1 MAEQPM
7 EAPAPKAA
15 PQPEPEPQARSSGL
29 SPVDLPSGRACSCS
43 ACSSASALRAPPAPA
58 RNDPRLPDRLVG
70 CSGVPFQ
77 RTDLTWGS
85 ICSSISNMWGSDIN
99 DRETLLNWLV
109 VLILVATSVL
119 KCWSLATEVCE
130 NTFQDVSPAPPA
142 RPSTPQ
148 HAPAPAALLA

>member
-1 MAEQPM
+1 M
-7 EAPAPKAA
+7 
-15 PQPEPEPQARSSGL
+15 
-29 SPVDLPSGRACSCS
+29 
-43 ACSSASALRAPPAPA
+43 
-58 RNDPRLPDRLVG
+58 
-70 CSGVPFQ
+70 PFQ

-119 KCWSLATEVCE
+119 KCWSLATGVCE
-130 NTFQDVSPAPPA
+130 STFQAVSPAPPA

-148 HAPAPAALLA
+148 HAPARPSTPQHAPAPT